1 MPITSAPDQTRF
13 LVILYALLAF
23 CVLTFL
29 FPQLSRILDNSW
41 KYELGGSF
49 RLWLTRLCSLVSIIV
64 IIHIMRHPGAV
75 FIR

>member
-1 MPITSAPDQTRF
+1 MLIAAAQDQTRF
-13 LVILYALLAF
+13 FAILYALLAF

-29 FPQLSRILDNSW
+29 FPQLSRFLDDSW

-64 IIHIMRHPGAV
+64 IIYIMRHPEAV
-75 FIR
+75 FVR